1 MVYQTPESCMSLQCE
16 KGKPPPAFKR
26 SIPVHFEMPTCV
38 ARARRARAMRLPHL
52 GWDDGES
59 LCNVSLEFLRVLAK
73 CFGRT
78 AAKSNGTTSSS
89 GPGIHKWLSGVC
101 SSALIWPVLMCHS
114 LYHCTGLARGAP
126 EPRTKKVK

>member
-1 MVYQTPESCMSLQCE
+1 MVYGLSGGRQPVVYQTPESCMSLQCE

-73 CFGRT
+73 
-78 AAKSNGTTSSS
+78 KSVLGGQRLKVMGLLHQVAQASTS
-89 GPGIHKWLSGVC
+89 GFLA
-101 SSALIWPVLMCHS
+101 SAQVL
-114 LYHCTGLARGAP
+114 
-126 EPRTKKVK
+126 